1 MKSNLSIILKS
12 KLWTYLW
19 EYLKNAALFM
29 RIRTA
34 AALHGCRH
42 RIPSPETKFQVPG
55 PQLES
60 LATRVAMPTRLAP
73 SNNGRHA
80 LRPLLRWYNPG
91 KGGGG
96 AAHSAPVFV
105 RAMVCVGGAAAA
117 SAASVGAG
125 FATPW
130 VDAARMCEK
139 RTHICRMPARQI
151 NPRWPPDR
159 QINGI
164 CHSAPWRRAV
174 ICRLEFV
181 SRDCSF
187 REG

>member
-1 MKSNLSIILKS
+1 
-12 KLWTYLW
+12 
-19 EYLKNAALFM
+19 M

-96 AAHSAPVFV
+96 AAHCAPVFV

-151 NPRWPPDR
+151 NPRWPPGR